1 MLSRNLV
8 WVFQGYSEIKYANLG
23 KILHPQ
29 EFCLVPLE
37 ISTNLSAIAQSI
49 SALILSIVRWDDK
62 GRSCIILWFNFYV
75 ILAQLRLI
83 KCEYLERN
91 EVVFNS
97 HKFISFI
104 QRTSVAQF
112 SVHTEIKM
120 FSWSYFFSSFF
131 SLTSLPYL
139 LDFIASSL
147 LIHFVWVFRGREG
160 DRSDSQVIGFVLYQ
174 VIQFSFQ
181 ITTTKSQT
189 QNAM

>member
-75 ILAQLRLI
+75 ILAKLRLI

-104 QRTSVAQF
+104 QRSSVAQF

-120 FSWSYFFSSFF
+120 FSWSYFFLPFLPHLPSISPRLHCLITAY
-131 SLTSLPYL
+131 SLCMS
-139 LDFIASSL
+139 IQRKR
-147 LIHFVWVFRGREG
+147 RG
-160 DRSDSQVIGFVLYQ
+160 Q
-174 VIQFSFQ
+174 
-181 ITTTKSQT
+181 KW
-189 QNAM
+189 